1 MEPMKTGYRGRLAP
15 SPTGYL
21 HLGHARTFWWASERA
36 RMANGT
42 LVLRDDD
49 LDASRARPAFAQAQM
64 DDLRWFGLSWSEGPD
79 VGGPFGPYRQ
89 SLRSS
94 FYAAAFAQLR
104 DAGFLYP
111 CHCTRRDIQAAVSA
125 PHANDDE
132 PIYPGTCRPRLI
144 PQPDR
149 QNSPAHWRFRVPDGE
164 DCTFNDG
171 AVGPVALI
179 AGRDFGDFVV
189 WRNDGVPSYQ
199 LACIVDDT
207 AMGITEVVRGTDL
220 LISTARQRLLAR
232 ALGWTPPSYYHC
244 PLWCDANGV
253 RLAKRSDA
261 LSLRSLRDAGWTPEQ
276 LRSRQEF
283 APIFPSAGT

>member
-1 MEPMKTGYRGRLAP
+1 MEPMTTGYRGRLAP

-94 FYAAAFAQLR
+94 FYAAAFARLR
-104 DAGFLYP
+104 DTGFLYP

-144 PQPDR
+144 PSPVR
-149 QNSPAHWRFRVPDGE
+149 PSSPAHWRFRVPDGE
-164 DCTFNDG
+164 DCTFIDG
-171 AVGPVALI
+171 AVGPVALV

-207 AMGITEVVRGTDL
+207 AMGITEVVRGVDL
-220 LISTARQRLLAR
+220 LISTARQRLLAH

-244 PLWCDANGV
+244 PLWCDSNGV

-261 LSLRSLRDAGWTPEQ
+261 LSLRSLREAGWTPEQ
-276 LRSRQEF
+276 LRARPEF
-283 APIFPSAGT
+283 APIFPSAGA